1 VTRSPIDALGVV
13 VDIVEWLWRGC
24 FLRHSMTMW
33 GQRDCHVTRL
43 GLLNFSA
50 HLDYFP
56 DEHISRDSTSV
67 LSYLQGNF
75 KFISSW
81 RHVSSLQLQIWK
93 TLDTHAAELVAHNL
107 VLAYHPFVVYIRSK

>member
-1 VTRSPIDALGVV
+1 VTRSSIEALGVV

-56 DEHISRDSTSV
+56 ASQFAAKSNSISA
-67 LSYLQGNF
+67 
-75 KFISSW
+75 FIPNVES
-81 RHVSSLQLQIWK
+81 
-93 TLDTHAAELVAHNL
+93 DT
-107 VLAYHPFVVYIRSK
+107 RR